1 MPVDS
6 WKRIEELYH
15 AALERAPADR
25 SRFLTQACAG
35 NEDLRREVE
44 SFLSYDDR
52 AAEFIETPAFELA
65 AKQWA
70 SDARSESGDQASLLS
85 ALSEQ
90 IGAYQ
95 LLTPLAKGG
104 MGEVYLAMDTR
115 LKRKVAIKLMPVD
128 SGADRERVRRF
139 EQEAL
144 AASALN
150 HPNILTVHEIGE
162 TEGRKYIVAE
172 YVDGET
178 LRERIGLR
186 NQRIRP
192 DEAVRIAVQ
201 IAGALDSAHAAGI
214 IHRDIKP
221 ENVMVRPDGLVKVL
235 DFGLAKVSLA
245 RREPEGGA
253 LERLSTQDGIV
264 MGTAAYMSPEQ
275 ARGQELDRRTDIFS
289 LGVLLYEMLGA
300 RRPFEGPTTSDV
312 IAAVL
317 THDPAP
323 LSASCPDV
331 SASLEGIVSR
341 CLEKDPDKRFQ
352 SAGELRSALEAVSL
366 LPEPKGAR
374 TWPWF
379 SRLASRPLIIG
390 LTLGFLILVVALIS
404 SYTNETAHP
413 SEQADG
419 KVSGKPGGKS
429 IRREYGPGASFA
441 FTVPDGWILSWSDA
455 PAVSP
460 DGRYIV
466 FTALPTSA
474 EVGREVSLWV
484 RDLDSSQ
491 ARLLPGTEG
500 GTSPFWSPDSRF
512 VAFWAKGM
520 LYKVGISGEAA
531 STVCKTGRGFAG
543 TWSQDGIILFPALVA
558 LGSRLCRVAA
568 TGGEAVVLDSL
579 AEGET
584 ARYDPRFLP
593 DGRH

>member
-1 MPVDS
+1 MNRSQSPRGSAWLVES
-6 WKRIEELYH
+6 RKR
-15 AALERAPADR
+15 
-25 SRFLTQACAG
+25 STACA
-35 NEDLRREVE
+35 
-44 SFLSYDDR
+44 
-52 AAEFIETPAFELA
+52 
-65 AKQWA
+65 
-70 SDARSESGDQASLLS
+70 
-85 ALSEQ
+85 
-90 IGAYQ
+90 
-95 LLTPLAKGG
+95 
-104 MGEVYLAMDTR
+104 
-115 LKRKVAIKLMPVD
+115 
-128 SGADRERVRRF
+128 
-139 EQEAL
+139 
-144 AASALN
+144 
-150 HPNILTVHEIGE
+150 
-162 TEGRKYIVAE
+162 
-172 YVDGET
+172 
-178 LRERIGLR
+178 
-186 NQRIRP
+186 
-192 DEAVRIAVQ
+192 
-201 IAGALDSAHAAGI
+201 
-214 IHRDIKP
+214 
-221 ENVMVRPDGLVKVL
+221 
-235 DFGLAKVSLA
+235 
-245 RREPEGGA
+245 
-253 LERLSTQDGIV
+253 
-264 MGTAAYMSPEQ
+264 
-275 ARGQELDRRTDIFS
+275 
-289 LGVLLYEMLGA
+289 
-300 RRPFEGPTTSDV
+300 TTSDV

-404 SYTNETAHP
+404 SYKNETAHP

-593 DGRH
+593 DGRHYVTP